1 MLFIQ
6 RYGYGQRKMF
16 MKKFPNAFV
25 IFLGVI
31 LLSWI
36 LTYVI
41 PQGSYN
47 RITDSET
54 GQTTVVNGSY
64 HEISA
69 DPMNFFELLVAIPQ
83 GLASRGDLIILILLM
98 GGSFYLIEKTG
109 ALGQG
114 LQVLVD
120 RLQDRESLAI
130 VFVSILFAAAGAT
143 IGLQEEII
151 ALAPILILFGRSMG
165 YNTIVALGIS
175 YGAAVLGAAFSP
187 MNPFAVVL
195 AQKEAQLPLLSGGGY
210 RLLFL
215 GIALAIWI
223 GYMWRYAIK
232 NRVPSIPMETEGKVL
247 TWRTGLILALL
258 SLTFTIVTY
267 GLVSLDWG
275 FNEISACF
283 FALGIASGL
292 IAKMGLDHTGLVYLE
307 GMKEM
312 TFAAIIMGMASTIPL
327 ILERGQILD
336 SIIYGLFTP
345 IENLPPGAS
354 ALGMMI
360 AQALLHF
367 PVSSYSGQALLTMPI
382 LTPLADL
389 VGISRQVCVLAYQYG
404 AVLMDFIVPTNGA
417 LMAIIAV
424 AGIPY
429 NKWISFIWR
438 PLLMLFAIA
447 AIGIFFGVLTGY

>member
-1 MLFIQ
+1 
-6 RYGYGQRKMF
+6 

-36 LTYVI
+36 LTYLI
-41 PQGSYN
+41 PQGTYN
-47 RITDSET
+47 RIADAET
-54 GQTTVVNGSY
+54 GQTSVVSGSY
-64 HEISA
+64 QEISA
-69 DPMNFFELLVAIPQ
+69 EHMNFFELLVAIPE
-83 GLASRGDLIILILLM
+83 GLASRAELIILILLL
-98 GGSFYLIEKTG
+98 GGSFYLVEKTG

-114 LQVLVD
+114 LQVVVD
-120 RLQDRESLAI
+120 LLKGRESFAI
-130 VFVSILFAAAGAT
+130 AILSVLFAAAGAT

-151 ALAPILILFGRSMG
+151 ALAPILILFTRSMG
-165 YNTIVALGIS
+165 YNAFVALGSS

-195 AQKEAQLPLLSGGGY
+195 AQKEAQLPLLSGGGF
-210 RLLFL
+210 RMVFF
-215 GIALAIWI
+215 GIALLVWI
-223 GYMWRYAIK
+223 AYLWRYANQ
-232 NRVPSIPMETEGKVL
+232 NRVSAVPMETQGKGL
-247 TWRTGLILALL
+247 TWRTTLILVLL
-258 SLTFTIVTY
+258 CVTFTVVTY
-267 GLVSLDWG
+267 GLITLDWG

-292 IAKMGLDHTGLVYLE
+292 IAKMGMDRTGLVYLE
-307 GMKEM
+307 GIKEM
-312 TFAAIIMGMASTIPL
+312 IFAAIIMGMASTIPL

-345 IENLPPGAS
+345 IENLPPSAS

-382 LTPLADL
+382 LTPLSDL

-404 AVLMDFIVPTNGA
+404 GVLMDFITPTNGA

-424 AGIPY
+424 AGIPF
-429 NKWISFIWR
+429 NHWVRFIWK
-438 PLLMLFAIA
+438 PLLLLFLVA
-447 AIGIFFGVLTGY
+447 ALGVLGGVLTGF